1 MDKSSRNIVYSQ
13 KFFDVEEENLIL
25 PNGKSKKYGTV
36 HRKPISTVF
45 PLTEQNEL
53 YLISQ
58 YRHMFRQNILEAVSG
73 HADEG
78 EEAID
83 AAKRELTE
91 ETGLFAGNWRK
102 ILEFYSSA
110 SVVNSHNTVF
120 LAKDVVLGVASPE
133 DDEDIKIVKISI
145 KKAMEKILS
154 GEIKTASTIIGVFL
168 IDKMQREGIL

>member
-1 MDKSSRNIVYSQ
+1 MDKSSKNIVYSQ

-25 PNGKSKKYGTV
+25 PNGKSKKYDIV

-45 PLTEQNEL
+45 PLTEHNEL
-53 YLISQ
+53 YLILQ
-58 YRHMFRQNILEAVSG
+58 YRHMFSKNILEAVSG

-83 AAKRELTE
+83 AAKRELAE
-91 ETGLFAGNWRK
+91 ETGLSAGNWRK

-110 SVVNSHNTVF
+110 SVINSHNTVF
-120 LAKDVVLGVASPE
+120 LAKDIVLGVASPE

-145 KKAMEKILS
+145 KKAMEKVLS
-154 GEIKTASTIIGVFL
+154 GEIKTASTIIGIFL
-168 IDKMQREGIL
+168 IDKMQREGRL